1 MANRLTR
8 VPDSPVPELPG
19 PVRLILPLADLFMLA
34 MISRPATGSLRTTW
48 VTPATLYMC
57 LAMVV
62 GGVPAG
68 ALLLLSGAG
77 SAART
82 TLAFGTIV
90 LLFTAG
96 ACAVAIVGL
105 SQRAVARGS

>member
-8 VPDSPVPELPG
+8 VPDGPVPELPG

-34 MISRPATGSLRTTW
+34 MISRPSTGSLRTTW

-57 LAMVV
+57 LAVVV

-68 ALLLLSGAG
+68 ALLLSGAG
-77 SAART
+77 SSART
-82 TLAFGTIV
+82 TLALGIIV